1 MKKLAGLLGIAIAV
15 TLISPVQSFAAAPK
29 AGATCTK
36 VGSTSIA
43 SGKTFTCV
51 KSGKKMVW
59 DKGVA
64 VATAAS
70 GSNSNAEQIN
80 FFVAID
86 QKTVHH
92 LIANEGCANPS
103 KSTAEVQVSVGNK
116 WIAIKPIKSGWAT
129 SPACPVAQLGNKDSL
144 AWVDAYLDPGVSYRW
159 YFKGEV
165 NIEHR
170 DNLGNGYSASQTLP
184 APTPVQSAAPTPKTS
199 ATPTPKAPAKPT
211 AADLPIPIT
220 LPVAQTGSITFAN
233 AVANYA
239 QIPQTAWQRTQD
251 IIAANPDV
259 NVPTTIHIGPNTKA
273 SLNAINTGLNRINKL
288 FAGFRHVSNYYGIVY
303 NAQDV
308 QWAQADAFDLF
319 SKVGSKSYAAGKGQI
334 KQASEAGCEINGS
347 TVVNCGGG
355 MAIEFGDVREEAAG
369 AYYGVQSDGDYWT
382 DATKFQGPMT
392 QVNHEAMHTYQSTQF
407 IYTPFGKNQN
417 ILADLMH
424 DATPWWFSEGQAN
437 GIGIPTF
444 VDNLPDYLRIRNDTV
459 TRNPGSR
466 STIPASTE
474 AGMKAFLN
482 GQEIAGPQNMN
493 WMLAYS
499 VGFATVEALI
509 AIGGPQS
516 TLALYTL
523 AAKGEDWQTAFKHVY
538 GISWDEGSTV
548 LAKVLAAEYSAR
560 PMSR

>member
-1 MKKLAGLLGIAIAV
+1 MKKIAGLVVISIAAS
-15 TLISPVQSFAAAPK
+15 LISPMQSFAAAPK
-29 AGATCTK
+29 AGAPCTTA
-36 VGSTSIA
+36 GSKSSTTT
-43 SGKTFTCV
+43 KNFTCI
-51 KSGKKMVW
+51 KSGKKLVW

-64 VATAAS
+64 VAKPASPMQGTAPTPAAS
-70 GSNSNAEQIN
+70 P
-80 FFVAID
+80 
-86 QKTVHH
+86 T
-92 LIANEGCANPS
+92 
-103 KSTAEVQVSVGNK
+103 
-116 WIAIKPIKSGWAT
+116 
-129 SPACPVAQLGNKDSL
+129 
-144 AWVDAYLDPGVSYRW
+144 
-159 YFKGEV
+159 
-165 NIEHR
+165 
-170 DNLGNGYSASQTLP
+170 P
-184 APTPVQSAAPTPKTS
+184 APTS
-199 ATPTPKAPAKPT
+199 KASSKPT

-251 IIAANPDV
+251 VIAANPAE
-259 NVPTTIHIGPNTKA
+259 NVPTTIRIGPNTKA
-273 SLNAINTGLNRINKL
+273 SLTAINAGLNRIHKL

-308 QWAQADAFDLF
+308 QWAQANAFEIF
-319 SKVGSKSYAAGKGQI
+319 NKSESKSYAAKKDQI
-334 KQASEAGCEINGS
+334 KRASEAGCEINGS
-347 TVVNCGGG
+347 TVVNCSGG
-355 MAIEFGDVREEAAG
+355 MSIEFGDVREEAG
-369 AYYGVQSDGDYWT
+369 GSYYGVQSDGDYWT

-417 ILADLMH
+417 ILSDLMH

-444 VDNLPDYLRIRNDTV
+444 VDNLPDYLRIRNDLV

-466 STIPASTE
+466 STIPAFTE

-482 GQEIAGPQNMN
+482 GQEIAGPQNKN
-493 WMLAYS
+493 WLLAYS

-523 AAKGEDWQTAFKHVY
+523 AAKGEDWPTAFKHVY
-538 GISWDEGSTV
+538 GISWDEASTV
-548 LAKVLAAEYSAR
+548 LAKILAAEYATLPLSTR
-560 PMSR
+560 